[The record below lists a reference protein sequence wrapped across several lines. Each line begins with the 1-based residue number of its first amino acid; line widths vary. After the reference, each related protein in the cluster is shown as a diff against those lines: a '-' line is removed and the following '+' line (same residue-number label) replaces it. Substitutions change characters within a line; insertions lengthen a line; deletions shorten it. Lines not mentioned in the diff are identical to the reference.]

1 MLSQR
6 CYAILLVV
14 KLMFDEVKA
23 TQAAAKLLQQAGGS
37 LSYMALIKLLYR
49 ADREAIRRWGLP
61 ITTDKYVSMKC
72 GPVTSTIYNRIKA
85 SREPSSHPT
94 FWSSHIE
101 FTGNHA
107 VGIKVDPGDSELS
120 IAEEKLLLEL
130 FALEGKD
137 NQFKLAD
144 KCHREFPEWT
154 DPGNSS
160 TPIELADIIE
170 ALDLSED
177 EADQVEKLVSKQK
190 ALFQLTNS

>member
-1 MLSQR
+1 MK
-6 CYAILLVV
+6 LV
-14 KLMFDEVKA
+14 FDEVKA
-23 TQAAAKLLQQAGGS
+23 TQAAAKLLQHAGGS

-61 ITTDKYVSMKC
+61 ITTDNYVSMKW

-85 SREPSSHPT
+85 SRDASSHPT

-101 FTGNHA
+101 FMGKHN
-107 VGIKVDPGDSELS
+107 VGLKMDPGDSELS

-130 FALEGKD
+130 FSVEGND

-160 TPIELADIIE
+160 TPIELADIVD
-170 ALDLSED
+170 ALALSED
-177 EADQVEKLVSKQK
+177 EADQMEKLVSKQK
-190 ALFQLTNS
+190 ALFHLTNT